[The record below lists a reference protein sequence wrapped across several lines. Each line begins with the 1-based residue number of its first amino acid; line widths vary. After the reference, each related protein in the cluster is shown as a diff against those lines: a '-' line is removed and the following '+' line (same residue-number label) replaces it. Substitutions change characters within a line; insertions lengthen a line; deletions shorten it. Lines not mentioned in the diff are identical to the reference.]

1 MSQRED
7 MDNSDDFTFESKT
20 QSKLQDKFSTP
31 SLGKDSQFTAN
42 DQEFPSPLEKGT
54 SPLRLNIIQKRQS
67 QQLQR
72 QSQRLSMLRQSLHS
86 NEDEYDDNDYYSKN
100 DENVDINGDTTSKKD
115 ADYES
120 SKTPEVE
127 KTDFNY
133 LSEKLNNMPGSW
145 YLKNGPFK
153 EDQPADSEKSNIESN
168 TNSQYGNNNGDE
180 NNEDLDYTVSSSDS
194 SNSISNN
201 NNPTANQQMNGE
213 LLANRNENDRAT
225 PPIVSPQKRSINI
238 QTESGDA
245 DLAKSVDPSEKMK
258 KRLSR
263 NINYKRNSLISVP
276 PPEIPT
282 ASSSNKSSTQNSS
295 SSSLSVKD
303 TAEIEPEPE
312 QQQQQSQPTQEH
324 QTTMSKI
331 NGLGK
336 SFSQILH
343 FSKKKKI
350 PEDANETSRL
360 SNNSNAGTVPVGDV
374 SIDGSLTETV
384 HTNEI
389 DQNNSL
395 KNTDYYSGDESS
407 VSESNFI
414 NIDDHRN
421 MMQDEDEPEHE
432 IMSSPY
438 NDHHKFSNNTNN
450 DNNNNNDADKEF
462 VGSAETFDD
471 DKTPNLQS
479 VAKFGE
485 DLDATPKVDKLS
497 SNSEEL
503 KRFTNPLLFGNSR
516 PTTRTK
522 SSMPTENIINLRESN
537 IKEEDN
543 DDMVI
548 DHLPSKEKGFAS
560 FNHRASL
567 IQEMKTLQST
577 SPSRHGENNTPK
589 TSPTKNRDIVDEDE
603 NKNDTNMA
611 GSTSLDFNDYKSHSN
626 INNKPIIVASNESTS
641 TFNSDDETS
650 NTNSHNNKD
659 NYNLNGKPGKKGPLI
674 INVPD
679 NESLIFGNQSED
691 HLSYKSP
698 RTVDVHGQ
706 IDESVKEEEDQ
717 ENEASA
723 DNTGKNRTLLEEDE
737 TRIDDNQH
745 SFTNSEFQKPFRLTN
760 KVLTLN
766 SDKND
771 NHQSVSSS
779 IYSSRVEGNNNVSE
793 IDETID
799 PAYNNNENLNEL
811 SNPTTENKKP
821 RISIKPSLHQSYASS
836 RYSERNNSS
845 RSLILDQAASNLS
858 KSANLAA
865 SKSDS
870 QYQDIYDDVNEY
882 EDEDDEYEDGDDDEE
897 EDDESALFVTAI
909 YQFDANSL
917 ESESDTSICLSF
929 NKNDIAFTYALDES
943 GWGEVTMLNTLK
955 RGWVP
960 MNYFRATLIN
970 IQDLPTDGDEI
981 ANIIAKGKKAKLA
994 ASKKPLT
1001 PLFRVSGKFLLN
1013 PQSKPIYKN
1022 SALKGYTFDIELI
1035 NGISEGVKSLLNE
1048 TNCLSR
1054 TTDIIRQKPVI
1065 RKIRKKLLRDWYDLI
1080 VKAREYNHTFN
1091 PTKIEVLQLMTYQ
1104 VLRKAVAF
1112 LEIWGLES
1120 EELISNRELVN
1131 PNDSTKE
1138 SISTYNESE
1147 SSFQFNL
1154 LYLPESPNA
1163 TNRINELHGL
1173 LISYLGLVIGRLDLV
1188 ERNVKGCQVF
1198 ETIFRHIL
1206 LLIHEW
1212 QFISKIT
1219 SNLVPFDMD
1228 NEEVTDGIPSLSAQV
1243 KTLEK
1248 DLFNLEQYANN
1259 MMKDVNLIVDAAN
1272 RRNIHNTIGHGHNK
1286 NKELKKPNKE
1296 ISAFFYSS
1304 EGGSLIT
1311 TASKM
1316 VGSISSSFRI
1326 LISLLRVTKDYKLP
1340 ETREYPDFLKLYIT
1354 PEQFIKKCTTG
1365 LIHDKDVN
1373 RQIKNYQRQKSPSSN
1388 NIKNMKTPKMTQSGD
1403 ASNSSPTSIFN
1414 NRTSKRFSMF
1424 RVGNATDMEFTND
1437 GLDLLAGIMPN
1448 TTSPFINKNDGAFQG
1463 LLDDEDNEHLANN
1476 DQRYEFD
1483 PETEIIRDPN
1493 ANLLGA
1499 SFKALVSILTDE
1511 NQPPDYFFISTFFLT
1526 FRIFSNASIFLEEL
1540 VSRFDVNNK
1549 PTEIDT
1555 QTYSPF
1561 EYKLRSR
1568 RKLIC
1573 KTFQLWLE
1581 SYWQPKSDY
1590 ILLAPLMNFFNEG
1603 VKEFLP
1609 VAGVKLIEIASRLVG
1624 SPPTESEND
1633 KLNYY
1638 STIDNDHQLIPRK
1651 ISTKLQKKH
1660 ITRHLSNMSLSN
1672 MVDELDTFNSFMDDI
1687 DTYEL
1692 EDVNPADKKGIMSRS
1707 SLNLGITLDV
1717 KNTGSISLVLPDQI
1731 ENIKKL
1737 IISYRNMLGNHWIDQ
1752 PQINVYTP
1760 LSTEIL
1766 LNSWWNTSQESWK
1779 IMNHELALLNFNGLE
1794 IAKQLTLIENKMF
1807 CSIKAEELLN
1817 QNFTTKK
1824 LHLNLSPNIQ
1834 RSVLFTNLLS
1844 DYVIESILQP
1854 GLSLKQRTHILKCWL
1869 KISISCLYLRNFNS
1883 LASIMTSLQ
1892 SFLISRV
1899 HKIWSLLSTKYKDLF
1914 QYLTSIIHP
1923 EKNYH
1928 IYRKKIREFLNSSLE
1943 DNLDIPIVP
1952 YLSLFLQDLTF
1963 VVDGNPNY
1971 RVNKNSFLDQKLINF
1986 DKYLKIT
1993 KIISDLQT
2001 LQVAYTDVGELGST
2015 YNSKTDAIVR
2025 SQTIK
2030 TLKSYNQEFSTE
2042 TNTDTFVDM
2051 FDIAGVPSFQELIL
2065 LEIWKVKQINM
2076 KEDDRAWKLSCEVQ
2090 PREE

>member
-1 MSQRED
+1 MLEKDS
-7 MDNSDDFTFESKT
+7 
-20 QSKLQDKFSTP
+20 KFS
-31 SLGKDSQFTAN
+31 AN
-42 DQEFPSPLEKGT
+42 DQEFPSPLAKGT

-86 NEDEYDDNDYYSKN
+86 NDDEDEYNNYYTGTND
-100 DENVDINGDTTSKKD
+100 DINLKKHP
-115 ADYES
+115 DYES
-120 SKTPEVE
+120 SMIPDVE
-127 KTDFNY
+127 KKTDFNY
-133 LSEKLNNMPGSW
+133 LSEKMNSMPGSW
-145 YLKNGPFK
+145 HLKNGPFK
-153 EDQPADSEKSNIESN
+153 EDKPADSDRYNIEPRP
-168 TNSQYGNNNGDE
+168 NSQHGNNNGDE
-180 NNEDLDYTVSSSDS
+180 KYDINNEDLDYTVSSSDS
-194 SNSISNN
+194 SGSISNN
-201 NNPTANQQMNGE
+201 NATATQQMNGE
-213 LLANRNENDRAT
+213 LLTTKNENDRAT
-225 PPIVSPQKRSINI
+225 PPILSPHKKSINDI
-238 QTESGDA
+238 PTKSA
-245 DLAKSVDPSEKMK
+245 DVNIAQSVDPSEKMK

-295 SSSLSVKD
+295 SSSLKNTSE
-303 TAEIEPEPE
+303 TEPE
-312 QQQQQSQPTQEH
+312 QQEKLETTQEH
-324 QTTMSKI
+324 QSTMSKI

-336 SFSQILH
+336 SFSEMLH

-350 PEDANETSRL
+350 PEDA
-360 SNNSNAGTVPVGDV
+360 DV
-374 SIDGSLTETV
+374 SKISNISQNASPAPAGDGSIDVSLTETV
-384 HTNEI
+384 YTNEI

-414 NIDDHRN
+414 NIDDHRKLT
-421 MMQDEDEPEHE
+421 QDEDEPEHE
-432 IMSSPY
+432 LMSSQY
-438 NDHHKFSNNTNN
+438 NNQHKSSNDINDNTNS
-450 DNNNNNDADKEF
+450 ADKEF
-462 VGSAETFDD
+462 AGSSETFDD
-471 DKTPNLQS
+471 DKTPNLQT
-479 VAKFGE
+479 VAKFG

-497 SNSEEL
+497 SDNEEL

-516 PTTRTK
+516 PTTSTK
-522 SSMPTENIINLRESN
+522 SSINTDSIINLKESS
-537 IKEEDN
+537 IEKED

-548 DHLPSKEKGFAS
+548 DYLPSKEKGFAS

-567 IQEMKTLQST
+567 IQEMKTLQTT
-577 SPSRHGENNTPK
+577 SPSKNGENNNPQI
-589 TSPTKNRDIVDEDE
+589 SPNEHSDNANAT
-603 NKNDTNMA
+603 NKNNNTMV
-611 GSTSLDFNDYKSHSN
+611 GSTSLDFNDYAQSN
-626 INNKPIIVASNESTS
+626 INNKPIILTSNESTS
-641 TFNSDDETS
+641 TFNSDDEASKIT
-650 NTNSHNNKD
+650 SHNNED
-659 NYNLNGKPGKKGPLI
+659 SYNLNSKSKRKGPLV

-679 NESLIFGNQSED
+679 NDSLVFGNHSED

-698 RTVDVHGQ
+698 RPVDVHGQ
-706 IDESVKEEEDQ
+706 INESVKEEEDQ
-717 ENEASA
+717 ETGASA
-723 DNTGKNRTLLEEDE
+723 DNILKNRTLLEEDE
-737 TRIDDNQH
+737 TKIGDGQH
-745 SFTNSEFQKPFRLTN
+745 SFTGSEFQKPFRLTN
-760 KVLTLN
+760 KILTLN

-771 NHQSVSSS
+771 NHQSISSS
-779 IYSSRVEGNNNVSE
+779 IYSSRVEGKTNISE

-799 PAYNNNENLNEL
+799 PAYTNNDNIDEL
-811 SNPTTENKKP
+811 SRPTTESKKP
-821 RISIKPSLHQSYASS
+821 RILIKPSLHQSYTSS
-836 RYSERNNSS
+836 RYSENNNSTS
-845 RSLILDQAASNLS
+845 SLIIDQSASNLA
-858 KSANLAA
+858 KSTNFVA
-865 SKSDS
+865 SKSDN
-870 QYQDIYDDVNEY
+870 QYQDMYDDENEY
-882 EDEDDEYEDGDDDEE
+882 EGEEDEYEDGDDDEE

-970 IQDLPTDGDEI
+970 VQDLPTDGDEI

-1054 TTDIIRQKPVI
+1054 TTDIIKQKPVI

-1120 EELISNRELVN
+1120 EELISGELVN
-1131 PNDSTKE
+1131 PKDSTKE
-1138 SISTYNESE
+1138 SISTYSESE

-1154 LYLPESPNA
+1154 LYLAESPSA
-1163 TNRINELHGL
+1163 ANRINELHGL
-1173 LISYLGLVIGRLDLV
+1173 LISYLGLFIGRLDLV

-1228 NEEVTDGIPSLSAQV
+1228 NEEVTDGIPTLSAQV

-1248 DLFNLEQYANN
+1248 DLFNLEQYANS

-1296 ISAFFYSS
+1296 ISAYFYSS

-1365 LIHDKDVN
+1365 LIHDKDFN
-1373 RQIKNYQRQKSPSSN
+1373 RQIKNYQRQKSPSN
-1388 NIKNMKTPKMTQSGD
+1388 NDLKNLKTPKQIQSAD
-1403 ASNSSPTSIFN
+1403 ASNSSPNSVFN

-1463 LLDDEDNEHLANN
+1463 LLDDDDNEHLVNN
-1476 DQRYEFD
+1476 NQIYEFN

-1493 ANLLGA
+1493 GNLLGA

-1511 NQPPDYFFISTFFLT
+1511 NQPPDYFFISSFFLT

-1549 PTEIDT
+1549 PTEVDN

-1638 STIDNDHQLIPRK
+1638 STIDNGHQLIPRK

-1737 IISYRNMLGNHWIDQ
+1737 IISYRNMLGNHWIDE

-1766 LNSWWNTSQESWK
+1766 LNSWWKTSQESWK

-1807 CSIKAEELLN
+1807 CSISAEELLN

-1854 GLSLKQRTHILKCWL
+1854 GLSLKQRAHILKCWL
-1869 KISISCLYLRNFNS
+1869 KVSISCLYLRNFNS

-1971 RVNKNSFLDQKLINF
+1971 RVNKNSFLEQKLINF
-1986 DKYLKIT
+1986 DKYSKIT

-2030 TLKSYNQEFSTE
+2030 TLKSYNQEFSAE